1 MGASRIGS
9 HVSPPIAYQTNYAYA
24 GGVGGCNSSTGSSRE
39 QGYNSSPSLGSSSTG
54 VGANSSPSSS
64 STAAEQLSRTNLY
77 IRGLTPNT
85 TDKDLE
91 ELCRKYGTII
101 STKAILDKNTN
112 KCKGYGFVD
121 FESPQAAESAV
132 KALQLQ
138 GIQAQ
143 MAKQQEQD
151 PTNLYLANLPAHVTE
166 QDLHDMLYKYGT
178 VISTRVLRDGG
189 SQSRGVGFARF
200 VILLPFHLVLCSVM
214 QKLDLI

>member
-1 MGASRIGS
+1 MG
-9 HVSPPIAYQTNYAYA
+9 
-24 GGVGGCNSSTGSSRE
+24 
-39 QGYNSSPSLGSSSTG
+39 
-54 VGANSSPSSS
+54 
-64 STAAEQLSRTNLY
+64 TAAEQLSRTNLY

-143 MAKQQEQD
+143 MAKQQEQAATQD
-151 PTNLYLANLPAHVTE
+151 TRPALA
-166 QDLHDMLYKYGT
+166 
-178 VISTRVLRDGG
+178 RR
-189 SQSRGVGFARF
+189 R
-200 VILLPFHLVLCSVM
+200 
-214 QKLDLI
+214 